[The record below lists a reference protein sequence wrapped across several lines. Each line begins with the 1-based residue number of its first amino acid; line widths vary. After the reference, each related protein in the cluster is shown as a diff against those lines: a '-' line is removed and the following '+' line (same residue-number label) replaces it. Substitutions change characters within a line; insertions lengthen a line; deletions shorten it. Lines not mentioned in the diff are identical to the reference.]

1 MTYYKLYYGHM
12 AYLYPASDMS
22 DKVLVIEGE
31 LGFRKKLAAALSGIA
46 FDVAGVA
53 NYFEALWK
61 LGEFKPDLII
71 MDEDLPLT
79 NGWESCYQLR
89 QTFGIPVI
97 LMGKNFEEVV
107 WEKAL
112 EAGADFY
119 LRMPFSTLELAARI
133 KTVLRRYKKN
143 EITHQAR
150 LSFPPLFGD

>member
-1 MTYYKLYYGHM
+1 MDIWHNYTLV
-12 AYLYPASDMS
+12 SDMS

-31 LGFRKKLAAALSGIA
+31 SGFREKLATALTGIA

-71 MDEDLPLT
+71 MDEELPLS

-97 LMGKNFEEVV
+97 LMGRNFEEVV

-119 LRMPFSTLELAARI
+119 LRIPFSALELAARI

-150 LSFPPLFGD
+150 LSFPPLLGN